1 MDFNEMKDFK
11 FYLSLGLITILASV
25 FTMLITQIIKV
36 ILKKKKVI
44 YEGMEQSKKDII
56 LSRIGRVVAL
66 FVYTGLYIGKE
77 IYLKHTVVI
86 NESLVAGLL
95 TGATGTLILAKGI
108 YTFLHQWSEKKNV
121 FERLEYAE
129 KIVSQVSEKQETLS
143 TDKVEVK
150 EDKKNKWILSKKHQ
164 RRKNSDERDNYRK

>member
-1 MDFNEMKDFK
+1 MDFSEMKDFK
-11 FYLSLGLITILASV
+11 FYLGLGLVTILASV

-66 FVYTGLYIGKE
+66 LVYAGLYLGKE

-95 TGATGTLILAKGI
+95 TGATGTLLLAKGI

-129 KIVSQVSEKQETLS
+129 KIVSQVSEKQEVLS

-150 EDKKNKWILSKKHQ
+150 EEKNKWILSKKAS
-164 RRKNSDERDNYRK
+164 KEEK

>member
-1 MDFNEMKDFK
+1 MDFSEMKDFK
-11 FYLSLGLITILASV
+11 FYLNLGFVTILASV

-36 ILKKKKVI
+36 ILKKRKVI

-77 IYLKHTVVI
+77 IFLKHMVVI

-95 TGATGTLILAKGI
+95 TGATGTLIIAKGI
-108 YTFLHQWSEKKNV
+108 YTFLHQWSEKKTV

-129 KIVSQVSEKQETLS
+129 KIASQVSEKQEVLS

-150 EDKKNKWILSKKHQ
+150 EEMKNKWILSKKAS
-164 RRKNSDERDNYRK
+164 KEEK